1 MSYLKLFYFY
11 TMRWSLIFFLFTSVL
26 IAQKITATFE
36 NGQTLDADYFIGKD
50 PLENMYYVKNNTLFK
65 KSEKLNLNYQNPN
78 LGRLSSVD
86 ITNPFKIILFYK
98 DFNTVVILDNNLNP
112 HLAAIGLGSVNYSLV
127 SFASENNLW
136 LYSTENNMLEL
147 FDYQLN
153 QTRITSQPLYFYHA
167 DFIASEIVS
176 TNQYVYLV
184 GAEGILAF
192 NQYGSYLSFES
203 KTEFSD
209 LTIWA
214 KERVIKKN
222 NDLFLI
228 QEEDKAILL
237 DKQVT
242 IKDFYFSTNSLM
254 IFDGEQLMQFKLE
267 QIEGK

>member
-1 MSYLKLFYFY
+1 
-11 TMRWSLIFFLFTSVL
+11 MRWSLIFFLFTSVL
-26 IAQKITATFE
+26 SSQNVVATLE
-36 NGQTLDADYFIGKD
+36 SSRTLDADYFMGKD
-50 PLENMYYVKNNTLFK
+50 PLENIYYVKNNTLFK
-65 KSEKLNLNYQNPN
+65 KSEKLTLNYQNPN

-112 HLAAIGLGSVNYSLV
+112 HLAAIGLGSVNYALV

-167 DFIASEIVS
+167 DFIATEILS

-184 GAEGILAF
+184 GREGILVF
-192 NQYGSYLSFES
+192 NQYGSFMSFES
-203 KTEFSD
+203 NTQFSD
-209 LTIWA
+209 LKIWG
-214 KERVIKKN
+214 KERVLKKN
-222 NDLFLI
+222 NALFLI
-228 QEEDKAILL
+228 KEEDRAILL

-242 IKDFYFSTNSLM
+242 IKYFYFSTNTLM

-267 QIEGK
+267 QK